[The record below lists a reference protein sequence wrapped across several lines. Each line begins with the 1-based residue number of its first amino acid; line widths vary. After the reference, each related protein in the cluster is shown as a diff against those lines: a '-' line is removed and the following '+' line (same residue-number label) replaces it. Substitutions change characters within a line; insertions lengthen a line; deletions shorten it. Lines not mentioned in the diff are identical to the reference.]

1 MSAISIK
8 KTRRLS
14 LSSTTA
20 QEKNFGLTELEFN
33 NLLIRLKEGDQRLFE
48 EVFFVHFEDC
58 MRYLKRK
65 DRASHED
72 AYDATMDAYLHF
84 RTLLIARKISY
95 GNLRYLLTR
104 MARQHFQ
111 RRQKKGQIFTEL
123 PDFASELAEEE
134 ADISTEDYDLLSRA
148 FKSLGS
154 NCRELLKAF
163 YYARRSLKD
172 IAHEEG
178 RRAPAVRK
186 QKSRCV
192 ETLKR
197 HFNQLS

>member
-8 KTRRLS
+8 KASLLS

-20 QEKNFGLTELEFN
+20 QEKNFGLTEAEFN
-33 NLLIRLKEGDQRLFE
+33 NLLAKLKEGDQRLFE
-48 EVFFVHFEDC
+48 KVFLVHFEDC
-58 MRYLKRK
+58 MSYLRRK
-65 DRASHED
+65 DRATQEA

-84 RTLLIARKISY
+84 RTLLIAKKISY

-104 MARQHFQ
+104 MARQHYQ
-111 RRQKKGQIFTEL
+111 RRQKRGQIFTEL
-123 PDFASELAEEE
+123 PDFVGELAEEE
-134 ADISTEDYDLLSRA
+134 ADISPEEYELLSRA

-154 NCRELLKAF
+154 NCRDLLRAF

-172 IAHEEG
+172 IAKEEG
-178 RRAPAVRK
+178 RSAPAVRK

-197 HFNQLS
+197 HFNQFS

>member
-8 KTRRLS
+8 KTNLLS

-20 QEKNFGLTELEFN
+20 QEKNFGLTESEFN
-33 NLLIRLKEGDQRLFE
+33 SLLARLKEGDQRLFE

-58 MRYLKRK
+58 MSYLKRK
-65 DRASHED
+65 DRATHEA

-84 RTLLIARKISY
+84 RTLLIAKKVSY

-104 MARQHFQ
+104 MARQHYQ
-111 RRQKKGQIFTEL
+111 RRQKRGQIFTEL
-123 PDFASELAEEE
+123 PDYVGELAEEE
-134 ADISTEDYDLLSRA
+134 ADISTEDYELLSRA
-148 FKSLGS
+148 FKSLGR

-163 YYARRSLKD
+163 YYARRNLKD
-172 IAHEEG
+172 IAREEG
-178 RRAPAVRK
+178 RSAPAVRK

-197 HFNQLS
+197 YFNQLS